1 MIQKQLLSEKI
12 AENIGKSIVGGFYKI
27 GDQMPNEMELS
38 EELGISRATLR
49 EAIKI
54 LISQNVLEV
63 RRGIGTF
70 VSHTP
75 GLSTDPLGLD
85 YILIA
90 GEKREVV
97 KWAKRVHADAAEHL
111 HLFGEDERTIWI
123 GNQDIVTV
131 NELVSKICDI
141 SETIFLRLE
150 MQFGYRMVKVV
161 DDALRRL
168 TGEFQIQYNSSIKDY
183 CSKYVDAVVI
193 GDKDKTAAAVSSM
206 LDLILI
212 QMEEA

>member
-90 GEKREVV
+90 EEKREVM

-111 HLFGEDERTIWI
+111 HLFGIEERSRWI
-123 GNQDIVTV
+123 ENSDILTENQ
-131 NELVSKICDI
+131 LVGKLCVV
-141 SETIFLRLE
+141 SETIFLRME
-150 MQFGYRMVKVV
+150 MQFGYRMVKIV

-168 TGEFQIQYNSSIKDY
+168 ISEFSVQYNSSIKDY
-183 CSKYVDAVVI
+183 YSKYVDAI
-193 GDKDKTAAAVSSM
+193 INGDKYKTAAAVSSI

-212 QMEEA
+212 QMEEE

>member
-1 MIQKQLLSEKI
+1 MVQKQILSEKI

-90 GEKREVV
+90 GEKREVI
-97 KWAKRVHADAAEHL
+97 KWAKRVHADAVDHL
-111 HLFGEDERTIWI
+111 HLFGKEERSSWI
-123 GNQDIVTV
+123 ENHNILTV
-131 NELVSKICDI
+131 NQLIFKMCDV
-141 SETIFLRLE
+141 SETIFLKLE
-150 MQFGYRMVKVV
+150 MQFGYRMAKIV
-161 DDALRRL
+161 DDGLRRL
-168 TGEFQIQYNSSIKDY
+168 IGEFQVQYNSSVKDY
-183 CSKYVDAVVI
+183 YSKYVDAI
-193 GDKDKTAAAVSSM
+193 INGDKDQTVAAVSSM

>member
-38 EELGISRATLR
+38 DELGISRATLR

-90 GEKREVV
+90 EEKREVM

-111 HLFGEDERTIWI
+111 HLFDIEERSSWI
-123 GNQDIVTV
+123 ENSDILTV
-131 NELVSKICDI
+131 NQLVGKLCNV
-141 SETIFLRLE
+141 SETIFLRIE
-150 MQFGYRMVKVV
+150 MQFGYRMVKIV

-168 TGEFQIQYNSSIKDY
+168 VSGFSVQYNSSIKDY
-183 CSKYVDAVVI
+183 YSKYVDAI
-193 GDKDKTAAAVSSM
+193 INGDKYKTAAAVSSM

>member
-54 LISQNVLEV
+54 LISLNVLEV

-85 YILIA
+85 YILI
-90 GEKREVV
+90 GEDKREVV
-97 KWAKRVHADAAEHL
+97 KWAKRVQADAAEHL
-111 HLFGEDERTIWI
+111 HQFSGEERSRWLE
-123 GNQDIVTV
+123 NSEV
-131 NELVSKICDI
+131 NAVDQLMKIMSVV
-141 SETIFLRLE
+141 SETTFLKLE
-150 MQFGYRMVKVV
+150 MQFGYRMVKIVN
-161 DDALRRL
+161 DALRRL
-168 TGEFQIQYNSSIKDY
+168 VNGYEIQYNSSVKDHY
-183 CSKYVDAVVI
+183 SKYLDAI
-193 GDKDKTAAAVSSM
+193 LNGDKEKTAAAVNSM

>member
-1 MIQKQLLSEKI
+1 MIHKQLLSEKI
-12 AENIGKSIVGGFYKI
+12 AENIGKSIVAGFYKI

-75 GLSTDPLGLD
+75 GLSSDPLGLD
-85 YILIA
+85 YILI
-90 GEKREVV
+90 GEDKREVV

-111 HLFGEDERTIWI
+111 HLFGGEERSGWMEDS
-123 GNQDIVTV
+123 VVLTV
-131 NELVSKICDI
+131 DQLVLKMCDV

-150 MQFGYRMVKVV
+150 MQFGYRMVKIV

-168 TGEFQIQYNSSIKDY
+168 VGEYQIQYNSSVKDY
-183 CSKYVDAVVI
+183 YSKYTNAI
-193 GDKDKTAAAVSSM
+193 IHGDKEKTVAAVSSM

>member
-1 MIQKQLLSEKI
+1 MQKQILSEKI
-12 AENIGKSIVGGFYKI
+12 AESIGKAIVGGFYKI

-85 YILIA
+85 YIPI
-90 GEKREVV
+90 GEEKREVV
-97 KWAKRVHADAAEHL
+97 KWVKRVHADAMEHL
-111 HLFGEDERTIWI
+111 HLFSQEERLSWLK
-123 GNQDIVTV
+123 NSDVKTV
-131 NELVSKICDI
+131 EQLVEKISSA
-141 SETIFLRLE
+141 SENVFLRLE
-150 MQFGYRMVKVV
+150 IHFGYRMMKVV
-161 DDALRRL
+161 NDALHRL
-168 TGEFQIQYNSSIKDY
+168 IKHYSIHFNTSIEDY
-183 CSKYVDAVVI
+183 YEKYIDAI
-193 GDKDKTAAAVSSM
+193 MNADKEKSTAAISSM

-212 QMEEA
+212 QMEED

>member
-111 HLFGEDERTIWI
+111 HLFGEEERTIWI

-131 NELVSKICDI
+131 NQLVSRICEI

>member
-183 CSKYVDAVVI
+183 CSKYVDAIII

>member
-111 HLFGEDERTIWI
+111 HLFGEEERTIWI

-131 NELVSKICDI
+131 NQLVSRICDI

-150 MQFGYRMVKVV
+150 MQFGYRMVKIV

-183 CSKYVDAVVI
+183 YSKYVDAI
-193 GDKDKTAAAVSSM
+193 INGDKNKTAAAVSSM

>member
-54 LISQNVLEV
+54 LISRNVLEV

-85 YILIA
+85 YIVIA

-111 HLFGEDERTIWI
+111 HLFGNEERSSWIVNNDVLTVSHVI
-123 GNQDIVTV
+123 GNMCGV
-131 NELVSKICDI
+131 

-150 MQFGYRMVKVV
+150 MQFGYRMVKIV

-168 TGEFQIQYNSSIKDY
+168 IGEFSVQYNSSIKDY
-183 CSKYVDAVVI
+183 YLKYQNAI
-193 GDKDKTAAAVSSM
+193 IEGDKEKTAATVSSM

>member
-12 AENIGKSIVGGFYKI
+12 AENIGKSIVAGFYKI

-75 GLSTDPLGLD
+75 GLCTDPLGLD

-111 HLFGEDERTIWI
+111 HHFSSEERSGWVE
-123 GNQDIVTV
+123 NSDVLTV
-131 NELVSKICDI
+131 HHLVGKMCDV

-150 MQFGYRMVKVV
+150 MQFGYRMVKIV

-168 TGEFQIQYNSSIKDY
+168 IGEFKVQYNSSVKDY
-183 CSKYVDAVVI
+183 YSKYLAAIVS
-193 GDKDKTAAAVSSM
+193 GDKEKASAAVNSM

>member
-111 HLFGEDERTIWI
+111 HLFGEEERAIWI
-123 GNQDIVTV
+123 GKQDILTV
-131 NELVSKICDI
+131 NQLVSRMCDI

-150 MQFGYRMVKVV
+150 MQFGYRMVKIV

-183 CSKYVDAVVI
+183 CSKYVDAIII